1 MRLTVWP
8 RLTMAD
14 DRVGNLVVLHSFFPL
29 HCIISQWLD
38 KRGLKYDRRH
48 FFCQKAQLL
57 LMLHML
63 HFPPLFFFLY
73 STISVPVFL
82 FFLIFLSFLA
92 VLGLRCCARAFSL
105 VAASRGYSLLWCTG
119 FSWRWLLLLWSTG
132 SRHAGF
138 SSCGTWAQ

>member
-1 MRLTVWP
+1 
-8 RLTMAD
+8 
-14 DRVGNLVVLHSFFPL
+14 
-29 HCIISQWLD
+29 
-38 KRGLKYDRRH
+38 
-48 FFCQKAQLL
+48 
-57 LMLHML
+57 MLHML

-82 FFLIFLSFLA
+82 FFLIFLLFLA

-138 SSCGTWAQ
+138 SSCGTWAQQLWLADSRAQAQQLWCTGLVAPWHVGSPRTRAQTRVPCIDRRIPNHFATREVPPPLF